1 MAKYMH
7 FPPVPK
13 SEGEVI
19 GSFLTIEAGV
29 LRQVR
34 ELLDSTLPEEK
45 RARTKREAATLIYR
59 MEFCG
64 GNWTGDAAI
73 PENLRNKDMT
83 LEFWPD
89 GVALRFNCEF
99 DFGGTDKS
107 EPLKNNPYGIIS
119 ITPGRAK
126 RDGEDNP

>member
-1 MAKYMH
+1 MARKMH

-19 GSFLTIEAGV
+19 GSFLTLESGV

-34 ELLDSTLPEEK
+34 ELLDSILPEER

-64 GNWTGDAAI
+64 GNWTGDAAV
-73 PENLRNKDMT
+73 PENLRNNGMT

-89 GVALRFNCEF
+89 GAALRFNSDF
-99 DFGGTDKS
+99 DFQMTDG
-107 EPLKNNPYGIIS
+107 N
-119 ITPGRAK
+119 
-126 RDGEDNP
+126 DDDDN